1 MGAKAK
7 AKDQAKISKL
17 DTEHREPGSATITDS
32 HIEGDSGERRSGETS
47 SGDMAG
53 EGEDDGLL
61 EFDASEDRIVEEEVP
76 GVFHNE
82 RLDRIVAAM
91 AGAIRSDAA
100 GYVDA
105 GRVRVNGTLIRS
117 RSRKVRE
124 GDVVTI
130 SVPPLSDA
138 LVLVGDPSVVLDVV
152 YEDADVI
159 VINKPAGLVV
169 HPGPGNRTG
178 TMVHGLLA
186 RYPELGVLAV
196 GDTEER
202 PGIVHR
208 LDKGTSGLLMVG
220 RNQEA
225 VTNLISQL
233 AARTV
238 SRKYL
243 TLAWGTFE
251 ANSGLIDAPVGRS
264 DADPTRMTVS
274 STGRPARTRYTVEKS
289 FTQPDPVTLV
299 ECRLETGRT
308 HQIRVHLAAI
318 GHPVVGDV
326 RYGGSRNAVKS
337 PRPWLHARALSFMH
351 PRTGE
356 EMSFS
361 AEVPAELLDVLTHLS

>member
-1 MGAKAK
+1 MEQQDNELHA
-7 AKDQAKISKL
+7 L
-17 DTEHREPGSATITDS
+17 
-32 HIEGDSGERRSGETS
+32 
-47 SGDMAG
+47 
-53 EGEDDGLL
+53 DGL
-61 EFDASEDRIVEEEVP
+61 EPFDPSDDRIVEEEVP
-76 GVFHNE
+76 GVFNNE
-82 RLDRIVAAM
+82 RVDRIVAAM
-91 AGAIRSDAA
+91 AGVTRSNAA
-100 GYVDA
+100 SYVDH
-105 GRVRVNGTLIRS
+105 GRVHVNGALITS
-117 RSRKVRE
+117 RSRRVHE
-124 GDVVTI
+124 GDHVAI
-130 SVPPLSDA
+130 SVPPESDA
-138 LVLVGDPSVVLDVV
+138 AVLEADPSVVLDVV

-186 RYPELGVLAV
+186 RYPELAMMAS

-220 RNQEA
+220 RNIDA
-225 VTNLISQL
+225 VNHLIRQL

-251 ANSGLIDAPVGRS
+251 AHSGLIDAPVGRS

-274 STGRPARTRYTVEKS
+274 STGRPARTRYTVEQA

-318 GHPVVGDV
+318 GHPVVGDQ
-326 RYGGSRNAVKS
+326 RYGGARNAVFS
-337 PRPWLHARALSFMH
+337 PRPWLHARALSFVH
-351 PRTGE
+351 PRTGV
-356 EMSFS
+356 EMTFT
-361 AEVPAELLDVLTHLS
+361 AEVPAELLEVLTKLS

>member
-1 MGAKAK
+1 MGAKERVK
-7 AKDQAKISKL
+7 AKSTARSDNEMLNKEMLTKL
-17 DTEHREPGSATITDS
+17 ETEHREPVNVPGAGAFDVPK
-32 HIEGDSGERRSGETS
+32 SGEIELDESF
-47 SGDMAG
+47 D
-53 EGEDDGLL
+53 
-61 EFDASEDRIVEEEVP
+61 FDATHDRIVEEEVP

-100 GYVDA
+100 GYVDV
-105 GRVRVNGTLIRS
+105 GRVRVNGALVVS

-124 GDVVTI
+124 GDVITI
-130 SVPPLSDA
+130 SVPPQSDA
-138 LVLVGDPSVVLDVV
+138 LLLVGDSSVQLDVI

-186 RYPELGVLAV
+186 RYPELAAMAV

-220 RNQEA
+220 RTPAA
-225 VTNLISQL
+225 VANLISQL

-274 STGRPARTRYTVEKS
+274 STGRPARTRYTVEQA

-318 GHPVVGDV
+318 GHPVVGDA

-337 PRPWLHARALSFMH
+337 PRPWLHARELSFMH

-361 AEVPAELLDVLTHLS
+361 AAVPAELLAVLTELS

>member
-1 MGAKAK
+1 MGAKELAK
-7 AKDQAKISKL
+7 KQSKEL
-17 DTEHREPGSATITDS
+17 ARLSKVEVDGHEPEVDLSANGTVES
-32 HIEGDSGERRSGETS
+32 NL
-47 SGDMAG
+47 
-53 EGEDDGLL
+53 DGLL
-61 EFDASEDRIVEEEVP
+61 DFDASDNRIVEEEVP

-100 GYVDA
+100 GYVDV
-105 GRVRVNGTLIRS
+105 GRVRVNGVLALS
-117 RSRKVRE
+117 RSRKVHE
-124 GDVVTI
+124 GDMVTI
-130 SVPPLSDA
+130 SVPPQSDE
-138 LVLVGDPSVVLDVV
+138 LGLVGDTSVVLDVI

-186 RYPELGVLAV
+186 RYPELEVLAT
-196 GDTEER
+196 GETAER

-220 RNQEA
+220 RNLE
-225 VTNLISQL
+225 VVSNLIGQL
-233 AARTV
+233 SARTV

-274 STGRPARTRYTVEKS
+274 STGRPARTRYTVEQA

-318 GHPVVGDV
+318 GHPVVGDA

-337 PRPWLHARALSFMH
+337 PRPWLHAQALSFMH

-356 EMSFS
+356 EMSFT
-361 AEVPAELLDVLTHLS
+361 AEVPADLLEVLTHLS

>member
-1 MGAKAK
+1 MGAKDK
-7 AKDQAKISKL
+7 AKDRAKDRAKENAKLIKL
-17 DTEHREPGSATITDS
+17 DTEQHQPASGSVDEVDGHTETELDDS
-32 HIEGDSGERRSGETS
+32 LD
-47 SGDMAG
+47 
-53 EGEDDGLL
+53 
-61 EFDASEDRIVEEEVP
+61 FDTTHDRIVEEAVP

-82 RLDRIVAAM
+82 RIDRIVAAM

-100 GYVDA
+100 GYVDS
-105 GRVRVNGTLIRS
+105 GRVRLNGTLVFS

-130 SVPPLSDA
+130 SVPPQSDVLA
-138 LVLVGDPSVVLDVV
+138 LVGDPSVVLDVI
-152 YEDADVI
+152 YEDADVM

-186 RYPELGVLAV
+186 RYPELGAMAI

-220 RNQEA
+220 RTPEA
-225 VTNLISQL
+225 VSNLISQL

-243 TLAWGTFE
+243 TLAWGSFE

-274 STGRPARTRYTVEKS
+274 STGRPARTRYTVEQS

-318 GHPVVGDV
+318 GHPVVGDA

-337 PRPWLHARALSFMH
+337 PRPWLHARELSFMH

-361 AEVPAELLDVLTHLS
+361 AAVPAELLEVLTLLS